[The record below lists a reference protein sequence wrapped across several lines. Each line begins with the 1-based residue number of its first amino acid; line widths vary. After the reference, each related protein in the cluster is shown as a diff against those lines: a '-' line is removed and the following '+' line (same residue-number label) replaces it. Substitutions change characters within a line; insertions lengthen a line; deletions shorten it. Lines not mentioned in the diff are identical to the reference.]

1 MAVTGLLGGDYAT
14 ILLLPR
20 NFQSRSMRWTSLD
33 SRQDLFG
40 DIVFAFNM
48 DDHSNQG
55 NSHAIDDT
63 VRNVSQS
70 GFTSGAHEEL
80 KVELQ

>member
-20 NFQSRSMRWTSLD
+20 KFQSRSMRWTSLD

-63 VRNVSQS
+63 EKCESEWFHLRCPR
-70 GFTSGAHEEL
+70 GAEG
-80 KVELQ
+80 

>member
-48 DDHSNQG
+48 DDHSN
-55 NSHAIDDT
+55 
-63 VRNVSQS
+63 
-70 GFTSGAHEEL
+70 
-80 KVELQ
+80 